1 MGQVIGKAAI
11 DPSAVPFAG
20 LPRRAIVDLFDAY
33 HSIAEGYGIT
43 AAEVTEIVQLSL
55 GDYLDLGLTST
66 KSRRI
71 ALLAKDFF
79 VLLDSD
85 QNALI
90 DTFEFLSTLVL
101 LSACTATEK
110 IKFIL
115 RLYEFEDPDRLS
127 AEEVILALRA
137 AVLGLDKVVA
147 EDACCCSSAG
157 SSKEKIIDRLALAMF
172 QPTFGKDNVLGDDD
186 GDDDDDALDQ
196 ACRLRQQ

>member
-11 DPSAVPFAG
+11 DPSAVPFVG

-43 AAEVTEIVQLSL
+43 TAEVTEIVQLSL
-55 GDYLDLGLTST
+55 GDYLALGLVPCCFDTST
-66 KSRRI
+66 KSRRV

-110 IKFIL
+110 IKHQRLFCWEMFLYLVMMFFFITSL
-115 RLYEFEDPDRLS
+115 LGSYFNLLQRMRL
-127 AEEVILALRA
+127 
-137 AVLGLDKVVA
+137 
-147 EDACCCSSAG
+147 
-157 SSKEKIIDRLALAMF
+157 
-172 QPTFGKDNVLGDDD
+172 
-186 GDDDDDALDQ
+186 
-196 ACRLRQQ
+196 